1 VEPWQ
6 VTGLIHD
13 VIPSLVARSARRS
26 LSRLMYFEDE
36 PGTWPP
42 TTVAPDRVRQ
52 LYVHIPFCPHLCPF
66 CTFHRV
72 RFNADRSPRYFAA
85 LRAELV
91 AYRELGH
98 KFTDVYIGGGTPTSD
113 PPALRGLLATLHEFF
128 PVELISVET
137 NPSDLTGAMLDM
149 LSRAGIQ
156 RLSVGVQS
164 FDDSILKSMGRYAS
178 YGSSSQII
186 EHIERAQGRFETLNL
201 DMMFNLPGQSR
212 DSLQRDLEVLTR
224 DLDVDQVSYYPLIIA
239 PSAQRSISLQMGGAQ
254 PDREHEYYEL
264 IRSTLSAS
272 HPPSTVWCFSRGR
285 AAIDEYIVA
294 QDNYIGAGSG
304 AFSFVDGV
312 MAANTFSIRSYVS
325 QLGRGV
331 IPVVRTRRLTD
342 EERIRLD
349 FLLKLFGLS
358 LDKAATDDNFAGRF
372 QKILWKELL
381 AMRVCGFLK
390 DTGPTLQ
397 LTQRGM
403 YLWVVLMREF
413 LNSVNELRAAARHQ
427 IRAEIRELEVIPTA
441 EPTPGQIASHG

>member
-1 VEPWQ
+1 M
-6 VTGLIHD
+6 TGLMHD
-13 VIPSLVARSARRS
+13 VVPGLVARSARRS

-36 PGTWPP
+36 LGTWPP
-42 TTVAPDRVRQ
+42 PAAEPDRVRQ
-52 LYVHIPFCPHLCPF
+52 LYVHVPFCPHLCPF

-72 RFNADRSPRYFAA
+72 RFNAERSASYFAA

-91 AYRELGH
+91 AYRELGYE
-98 KFTDVYIGGGTPTSD
+98 FTDVYIGGGTPTSD
-113 PPALRGLLATLHEFF
+113 PDALRGLLSTLHEFF
-128 PVELISVET
+128 PIESISAET
-137 NPSDLTGAMLDM
+137 NPSDLTDAMLDM

-164 FDDSILKSMGRYAS
+164 FDDSILKSMGRYDS

-186 EHIERAQGRFETLNL
+186 KYIERAQGRFDTLNL
-201 DMMFNLPGQSR
+201 DMMFNLPGQSH

-224 DLDVDQVSYYPLIIA
+224 DLDVDQVSYYPLMIA
-239 PSAQRSISLQMGGAQ
+239 PSAQRSISAQMGGAQ

-264 IRSTLSAS
+264 IRSTMSAS
-272 HPPSTVWCFSRGR
+272 HPPSTVWCFSRGS
-285 AAIDEYIVA
+285 AAIDEYIVE
-294 QDNYIGAGSG
+294 QDDYIGAGSG
-304 AFSFVDGV
+304 AFSLVDGV
-312 MAANTFSIRSYVS
+312 MASNTFSIRSYVS
-325 QLGRGV
+325 QLQRGT

-358 LDKAATDDNFAGRF
+358 LDKAAAEDKFAGQF
-372 QKILWKELL
+372 QKILRKELL
-381 AMRVCGFLK
+381 AMRLCGFLK
-390 DTGPTLQ
+390 DTGRTLR

-427 IRAEIRELEVIPTA
+427 IRAELRELEVIPTA
-441 EPTPGQIASHG
+441 EPTPRRIASNG

>member
-1 VEPWQ
+1 M
-6 VTGLIHD
+6 TGLIHE

-36 PGTWPP
+36 LGTWPP
-42 TTVAPDRVRQ
+42 PTVAPDRVRQ

-72 RFNADRSPRYFAA
+72 RFNEERSASYFAA

-91 AYRELGH
+91 AYRELGYA
-98 KFTDVYIGGGTPTSD
+98 FTHVYIGGGTPTSD
-113 PPALRGLLATLHEFF
+113 PAALRGLLSTLHELF

-137 NPSDLTGAMLDM
+137 NPSDLTDAMLDM

-164 FDDSILKSMGRYAS
+164 FDDSILKSMGRFES
-178 YGSSSQII
+178 YGSSGQII
-186 EHIERAQGRFETLNL
+186 EHIERAQGRFDTFNL

-224 DLDVDQVSYYPLIIA
+224 DLDVDQVSYYPLMIA

-272 HPPSTVWCFSRGR
+272 HPPSTVWCFSRGS
-285 AAIDEYIVA
+285 AAIDEYIVE
-294 QDNYIGAGSG
+294 QHNYIGAGSG
-304 AFSFVDGV
+304 AFSFVDGM
-312 MAANTFSIRSYVS
+312 MASNTFSIHNYVS
-325 QLGRGV
+325 QLQRGT
-331 IPVVRTRRLTD
+331 IGVVRTRHLTE

-358 LDKAATDDNFAGRF
+358 LDKAAAEDKFAGRF
-372 QKILWKELL
+372 QKTLWKELL
-381 AMRVCGFLK
+381 AMRLCGFLK
-390 DTGPTLQ
+390 DTGQNLQ

-413 LNSVNELRAAARHQ
+413 LNGVNQLRAAARHQ
-427 IRAEIRELEVIPTA
+427 IRAELRELEVIPTA
-441 EPTPGQIASHG
+441 EPMPGQIANHG